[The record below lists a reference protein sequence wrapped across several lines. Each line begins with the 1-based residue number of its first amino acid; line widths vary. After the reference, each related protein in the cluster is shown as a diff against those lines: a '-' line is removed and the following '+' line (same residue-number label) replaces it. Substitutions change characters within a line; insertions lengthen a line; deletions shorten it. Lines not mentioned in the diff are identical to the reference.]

1 MEAVRAALPG
11 PSPASIAPVAGL
23 LEGPDASDPQRKND
37 AILRQLAQIMNSR
50 RAVDHEQQSEE
61 SRQHWE
67 SEAAKKREQ
76 DFRFPSFPRRR
87 ESSQPLKS
95 LDTRFR
101 GVDELTG
108 LAKVL
113 GKFRTC

>member
-1 MEAVRAALPG
+1 MRRIRV
-11 PSPASIAPVAGL
+11 IA
-23 LEGPDASDPQRKND
+23 
-37 AILRQLAQIMNSR
+37 MNT
-50 RAVDHEQQSEE
+50 
-61 SRQHWE
+61 
-67 SEAAKKREQ
+67 Q

-101 GVDELTG
+101 GYDEFMG

-113 GKFRTC
+113 MAQRDPHALTIWRASPRIASR